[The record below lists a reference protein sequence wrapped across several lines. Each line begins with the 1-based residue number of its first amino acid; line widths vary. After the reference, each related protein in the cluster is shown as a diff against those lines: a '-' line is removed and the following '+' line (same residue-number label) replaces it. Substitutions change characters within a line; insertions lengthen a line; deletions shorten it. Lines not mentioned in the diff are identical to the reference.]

1 MGGQASARSP
11 LAQGLPEQYIPDQ
24 SIIENSKPLGQGL
37 PVGICTT
44 PQCPPCVRT
53 DPTHRQT
60 ARYSGTRWPRIWL
73 GKFSHGYGAGGGRDL
88 ITGGKEEGVKVS
100 SCHLGPC
107 TSCHLGIP
115 SVLAPGKELFEILQ
129 MQFFF
134 LWSTFFTQGCWTTD
148 QL

>member
-1 MGGQASARSP
+1 MGRPSARSP

-37 PVGICTT
+37 PVGIPLLPVYVLTRHIGKL
-44 PQCPPCVRT
+44 Q
-53 DPTHRQT
+53 
-60 ARYSGTRWPRIWL
+60 GTRGHVGRALAWEIFPRIW
-73 GKFSHGYGAGGGRDL
+73 SRRGRDL

-100 SCHLGPC
+100 SCHLGLC

-115 SVLAPGKELFEILQ
+115 SVLAPGRELFEILH

-134 LWSTFFTQGCWTTD
+134 LWSTFFTQGCWTSD

>member
-44 PQCPPCVRT
+44 PPCVRT

-60 ARYSGTRWPRIWL
+60 ARYSGTRWPRIGL
-73 GKFSHGYGAGGGRDL
+73 GNFPTDMEQEGAGPDNWRKGGRSEGL
-88 ITGGKEEGVKVS
+88 FLSPWTVYLLSPGNTKCPCPWEGV
-100 SCHLGPC
+100 
-107 TSCHLGIP
+107 I
-115 SVLAPGKELFEILQ
+115 
-129 MQFFF
+129 
-134 LWSTFFTQGCWTTD
+134 
-148 QL
+148 